1 MDKPGLRDALPQPK
15 LSDTRTDQFWSNLD
29 SSLSAAAAPSAA
41 QTPQRDLNV
50 GLGDV
55 ARGVGAGA
63 LDLVGG
69 IGELSRQA
77 SQFGKENAGKQ
88 GGDYLEQA
96 RANMASKLSPV
107 LDVVA
112 GAGDLAKSGAES
124 LTEGMS
130 GDAKEAIGRSLIDET
145 PEGRLTL
152 GDGAGDIDV
161 WAMKMA
167 QGVGSL
173 LPTLAAGG
181 VTGVAAKVSIGRAVT
196 ASMVK
201 RGATQKVAE
210 AVAAKAVSKI
220 AYGASVTTGV
230 TGSVGSA
237 GVNARDT
244 VLGMSFDELAG
255 SDTFRQAFTRIDQDQ
270 QTAHLSDEEKLG
282 LAREETANLASRA
295 TMSDAKVWGAAAM
308 GSMMGDAM
316 LFKMLAG
323 KAATGGVL
331 KGAAK
336 GAAGE
341 GISETLEEGV
351 QQYAVNESLNEVAA
365 ADIDPMKGVMS
376 SAIEG
381 GLIGMGTGGAVGAVG
396 GARGGKHASQED
408 GVGTG
413 PVAEPSAPVT
423 EDAAGPAVDPNFAS
437 APLEDGKQAPS
448 ASQAEGELNPL
459 GPSASQFDELRDV
472 PAYLRRDDTAA
483 RFKGMAADSEVQRAL
498 AGEFGQT
505 VQELVASQMKAGD
518 QGKSLYERAQAGELG
533 LDPFA
538 GNKSAQQV
546 AMENQR
552 LALPLKDVIFA
563 GDANAKP
570 KGEALAA
577 PGDHDD
583 HQAGPGPQ
591 FRGTERTRWQSGQE
605 GDLLPPERDPR
616 YYAAEAL
623 PGATI
628 EGEGR
633 EVGTELP
640 HRNVV
645 YGTDGR
651 PAQQKAANLA
661 QRERELANQPPQ
673 IGQSDT
679 IFAGGASGSDPRNS
693 AYTPPKLS
701 RDQVDGSLD
710 TQSTRD
716 PRSEVAR
723 SIEGAG
729 KDTDSVFGP
738 LKSLRITRKGK
749 PFGTEK
755 EAAMASRKGQEMPVP
770 LNGGGFGVAA
780 IGEVQQAQAQ
790 QGGVKQPSSN
800 SAQQDRQDGKTEIAQ
815 NGMVIV
821 HGSGNPGMSEQ
832 DIQIVRASGQKQGK
846 KGRVYGG
853 FYGTSEQDAHQAQ
866 AYADM
871 MGGTPTLYDVKIKP
885 GTKVLHKQGDITRL
899 SESYINELVSQGY
912 GVVTGTDPRGQ
923 TEHVVIDKSAV
934 ASMAPRG
941 AQATPSQV
949 NDTNVADMRQ
959 PSDQPAASVSAE
971 TVPAPSATA
980 GEASQLAPAID
991 TGYREV
997 IPVNQ
1002 PQAEVSN
1009 EPVTPVPAIGR
1020 ERQGD
1025 QPSAGETAAAG
1036 AGPAIAGLADRAGS
1050 GYPADNTPA
1059 SPVPNGQQQDDQ
1071 ALTAPAPD
1079 AGAAVSGRI
1088 GEEELRDR
1096 DLLKEHGGHWKY
1108 RSAVGAGW
1116 FTANTKEAAIERAEE
1131 AYRKAVSK
1139 GEPVPT
1145 RDERFAQ
1152 ADAELFSEMDRR
1164 YGKMSTPELEAEYQR
1179 LGGEVG
1185 DLQKSGSGEF
1195 NGNGGRRTGAAVSNE
1210 GARQV
1215 GEERLRLGVY
1225 MKMRRDR
1232 DTAGSGAKSQ
1242 QIEPANDWRGAK
1254 SATDYHAAKRRLFSG
1269 EMEFSEFQAMSRSA
1283 LDNAPSLRAELE
1295 KKTKQDLLDQM
1306 SRFNAARYKNDKK
1319 AVVVEAAYNQLIG
1332 DLRWAANGDGN
1343 TISETYAIGGARQS
1357 IEERVAKALDGLTP
1371 ERYQQFVNK
1380 QRADVAK
1387 RDAELAATKEALRD
1401 PQTLEQFKTF
1411 LKYRSLDKLTPEQ
1424 RARYEDLIAASNLDK
1439 RDQANEVKAATAVT
1453 PTASGDI
1460 IKTKHTKSGEDLFV
1474 VQMGDRVD
1482 RDTYNQINAH
1492 AKKLGGWYS
1501 SYKVGGAV
1509 PGFQFKDEAKATEFR
1524 GWLTGQGAA
1533 SAAPS
1538 AEAAPT
1544 EVTDPDQDNSKSK
1557 QVETL
1562 RTRAKTLRDKATA
1575 ALNAERKENT
1585 NKRMTEAANARAN
1598 AESELHFAG
1607 LLDAIADGIESG
1619 EVTYLRNLANGTQ
1632 LTELNHALSRSLW
1645 NLPPARREALTSQG
1659 MIERTEDGRER
1670 WSAKATPEMMAEGAQ
1685 MPGMDYF
1692 ARNLKDVA
1700 TKMQGASGFKQ
1711 AGAKIM
1717 ALVNAA
1723 INRDSKTVSITDPE
1737 LIAKL
1742 KAYTSGVSDYDAK
1755 AVKEQI
1761 GGYSRLE
1768 RMGITNHTEL
1778 RAALRELA
1786 RLQAGLK
1793 KQAVPR
1799 DPLAEKMVALKRKLV
1814 GNRNAFIDF
1823 FPTPE
1828 SHAADLVALAGIEP
1842 GMTVLEPSA
1851 GHGMLAEAARA
1862 AGAKVDAV
1870 ELAGDLREILQ
1881 AKGFGLVGSDFM
1893 ATTPAQSY
1901 DAVVMNPPFSG
1912 DMDVD
1917 HVRHAYDHLKP
1928 GGRLVAIV
1936 SATAG
1941 DRQNNKNKAFREWFD
1956 GLGGSEQA
1964 MPEGSFKAS
1973 LNPTDVRT
1981 KIFVIDKPANEA
1993 KPLPSP
1999 EGKRVTVATPKGQS
2013 VEVQYLVM
2021 EAADLVA
2028 SHDFEGNLNHDYP
2041 QQLQPRDRSKQTYRV
2056 QVGQIAAAPDGA
2068 RLAASP
2074 ETDRGA
2080 PIVRDGI
2087 VESGNGR
2094 SIGLRQAYQRGDAD
2108 AYRRYIEANAADFGI
2123 DPAVIGAMKQPV
2135 LVRERITTMTDD
2147 QLRDFVV
2154 DSNTDAKMANSAA
2167 EDAGA
2172 DAGKLTDDM
2181 LDLLNI
2187 PEGGDVLAS
2196 QNNRFLQAFL
2206 SAIGENQSNS
2216 YVSRDGQWNDAYRKR
2231 VTAAIFAY
2239 GYDNQ
2244 RLLDAAT
2251 GEVDADGRNITT
2263 ALINNAVGMAKLRQH
2278 SPERAKVISNYL
2290 AEAVESIARA
2300 KRSGQSLQE
2309 MAAQSDMLGGDTSPE
2324 GSLLAQAIAA
2334 SARSAKAITG
2344 MVGDILTML
2353 NKTTSADM
2361 FGAAVDPATPE
2372 TAINETLKA
2381 ISAYNQ
2387 QKASQPKPGGDLF
2400 GLAGARNNH
2409 GAAPSVP
2416 RSGDASAAK
2425 GAGGVTEGRLELDGV
2440 SIRIPAID
2448 EEQQRLYN
2456 QATHRGQGVNFA
2468 SGISTGVGRIL
2479 NDLKDAG
2486 LLDTAEQRAAAEAE
2500 VQAWANEEAINARK
2514 LMRDGIKTPSW
2525 VITGRS
2531 GRKAQS
2537 SAATERENNRQTQ
2550 HYKDQD
2556 ARIKALRDELKKL
2569 RPKEVIGRESFN
2581 YAWGKARGMIAEY
2594 ASALSG
2600 GQPNLLASLRKSMN
2614 SELSRYL
2621 QAMEKI
2627 DAQGFIKTLSEQ
2639 DNRLKAAGYD
2649 GLVAIVG
2656 ARSNPG
2662 KIISD
2667 AINGRI
2673 RFSKQAM
2680 AQGEKPAKHL
2690 TRKEAEL
2697 VTKEWFK
2704 QYRGASGIDV
2714 QIHATQAE
2722 LEKALGL
2729 AAQDGLIRRAAFDD
2743 DSGTLHVAADTIA
2756 NPKRMREILR
2766 HEVLAHY
2773 GLANVLGDGE
2783 YTKLMSRLIQSQK
2796 DPSMKPVWDWVNT
2809 HYADED
2815 IGTQAEEVVA
2825 HLAELEQ
2832 GALGRGWDRVV
2843 AWVTRALRAVGFVP
2857 DGITAAETRSLIEG
2871 LGKKLKRSG
2880 PDDNGPDGDKKFSQ
2894 EVDLP
2899 TEISQDSVGKTI
2911 DVSGVERP
2919 TINHDGQPI
2928 HQTEEGLRNF
2938 WRWFGNS
2945 LMRDGA
2951 GNPVVVYHATESDI
2965 TAFNTRDAVE
2975 NRSFYYGE
2983 DNGREKD
2990 AGGFFFT
2997 PDKTLAN
3004 DYAENRP
3011 NANIIPV
3018 YLKLNNPVYLDEMS
3032 LEEQGNYLREA
3043 RANGHD
3049 GAIIGDGLEY
3059 VVFTPEQIKSAIGNN
3074 GEYSKSNP
3082 DVRFSQTN
3090 TAADDS
3096 KTLEQSIKQKAVYQ
3110 AGAALSSVKNWL
3122 KQGRPVMLGTL
3133 TDLQIDQLYRDIT
3146 GGAVSAYQRLRTKM
3160 EAERNDILLD
3170 AETRIDPLWDALEK
3184 QEKADLSS
3192 LMHDATMS
3200 RLHPDKPL
3208 DENSYYLEAKQKV
3221 ERAKKP
3227 ETKAAYEAELH
3238 IIERN
3243 HSELARQYQA
3253 LTPKA
3258 KALYA
3263 TMEQTYNQQW
3273 ETLREAIEQR
3283 LVDLLG
3289 ENKGR
3294 AMAATMRLKME
3305 SALKHGPYFPLT
3317 RFGDYVV
3324 KARKG
3329 DEYVREHFERRID
3342 AEQAVK
3348 LYQRDGYNALMTVK
3362 EEGNGDSANAHQL
3375 GMELLDF
3382 LEEAEGVSKD
3392 QLQDTIWQAMLKMMP
3407 DASYAKHAIHRRRVK
3422 GASRDAHRAY
3432 MSSVYHFARHVSKI
3446 RYGHKMQ
3453 GELDKLSEQVLAG
3466 VTGEPSSI
3474 KPEDLEIAQQVLN
3487 EMNKRHDMNMN
3498 PTGKAWAGHAGNAGF
3513 LYYIG
3518 PSLASAVVNMTQ
3530 NFTVMLPQ
3538 LGAKYGF
3545 AKSASAMTA
3554 AMGDYI
3560 KHGKFKAG
3568 TTEAWQSLTRS
3579 TTLKADELALLK
3591 ELYRAGVLDLT
3602 QAHSVAAK
3610 ADTDQQDAKVMS
3622 KHWRK
3627 AMRWAGATFHNA
3639 EVLNREVAALAAY
3652 RLLKEAEPTL
3662 SAEQYAEKVTE
3673 MVYDGHGNY
3682 AASNRPRYMRNDVVK
3697 VMTQFKIYSQM
3708 MTYVIYSNAIK
3719 AAKGDKQAAK
3729 TLGGI
3734 MAAHWVMAGVMG
3746 LPVPIT
3752 WVAYALAAAADDDD
3766 DRSGEASFRL
3776 GLTEALGPR
3785 AGELLA
3791 KGPLDSLTN
3800 LSIAGRTGLNDLWWR
3815 SPKEGT
3821 EGDDLA
3827 WHAVQQLLGPVA
3839 GIGINLV
3846 RGGGQIVDGEI
3857 QRGLETVLPKAVRDT
3872 AKAYRQA
3879 TEGEQTIKGDVI
3891 IDDVGA
3897 WNVVMQAAGFGS
3909 AQMAKNYDAR
3919 EYIKAK
3925 EKRIAEVR
3933 SGLLKD
3939 YYNARKSGDLD
3950 EVKEVIERIKAF
3962 NAIHHPGE
3970 RITGKSLALSY
3981 KSKINSNNRTQGG
3994 VYLSRKRE
4002 YLREEGAFAK
4012 QAERE

>member
-1 MDKPGLRDALPQPK
+1 MDKYSLRDASLPQP
-15 LSDTRTDQFWSNLD
+15 LQSDSRGKQFWDGINSQL
-29 SSLSAAAAPSAA
+29 SSPTPAAAPK
-41 QTPQRDLNV
+41 RDL
-50 GLGDV
+50 DTEWSDYPK
-55 ARGVGAGA
+55 AVGAGA

-69 IGELSRQA
+69 IGHMARQA
-77 SQFGKENAGKQ
+77 SQYGKENAGKQ

-96 RANMASKLSPV
+96 RANLANKISPA
-107 LDVVA
+107 LDIVA
-112 GAGDLAKSGAES
+112 GAGDLAQSGADA
-124 LTEGMS
+124 LTESMS
-130 GDAKEAIGRSLIDET
+130 PDAKEALQRRLVDET
-145 PEGRLTL
+145 PEGRLTV
-152 GDGAGDIDV
+152 GDGVGDIDV
-161 WAMKMA
+161 WAMKLA
-167 QGVGSL
+167 QGIGSMV
-173 LPTLAAGG
+173 PTLGAGAA
-181 VTGVAAKVSIGRAVT
+181 TTIGRAVT
-196 ASMVK
+196 VSMLK
-201 RGATQKVAE
+201 RGVSQKLAE
-210 AVAAKAVSKI
+210 QVAAKTVHLST
-220 AYGASVTTGV
+220 GAAMTTGMA
-230 TGSVGSA
+230 GSVGAA
-237 GVNARDT
+237 GVNAKES
-244 VLGMSFDELAG
+244 VLGMSYDELAA

-396 GARGGKHASQED
+396 GARGSKHAGPEED
-408 GVGTG
+408 VGTD
-413 PVAEPSAPVT
+413 PVSEPSATVT
-423 EDAAGPAVDPNFAS
+423 EEAAGPAGDPVS
-437 APLEDGKQAPS
+437 AFGPQEGGEQAPS
-448 ASQAEGELNPL
+448 ATQAEGDLNPL
-459 GPSASQFDELRDV
+459 GPSGSQFDELRDV
-472 PAYLRRDDTAA
+472 PAYLRQDDTAD
-483 RFKGMAADSEVQRAL
+483 RYKGMAADSEVQRAL

-505 VQELVASQMKAGD
+505 VQDLVATQMQAGD

-570 KGEALAA
+570 VGEAVAA

-583 HQAGPGPQ
+583 QQAGPGPQ
-591 FRGTERTRWQSGQE
+591 FRGAERTRWQSGQE
-605 GDLLPPERDPR
+605 GDVLPPEASSTKP
-616 YYAAEAL
+616 AGEL
-623 PGATI
+623 PGAVI
-628 EGEGR
+628 EGEAS
-633 EVGTELP
+633 EVGNELP

-645 YGTDGR
+645 YGNDLR
-651 PAQQKAANLA
+651 AEQQRAADLA
-661 QRERELANQPPQ
+661 RRERELNNQPLK
-673 IGQSDT
+673 IGQSET
-679 IFAGGASGSDPRNS
+679 LFAGGTPGADPRNS

-701 RDQVDGSLD
+701 RDQVDTSMGE
-710 TQSTRD
+710 QSTRD

-738 LKSLRITRKGK
+738 LQTLRITRKGK
-749 PFGTEK
+749 PFATEK

-790 QGGVKQPSSN
+790 QGAVKQPSSN

-949 NDTNVADMRQ
+949 NDTNVADIRQ

-997 IPVNQ
+997 IPVKQ
-1002 PQAEVSN
+1002 PKTEVSN
-1009 EPVTPVPAIGR
+1009 EPVTPVPAISSEGQR
-1020 ERQGD
+1020 D
-1025 QPSAGETAAAG
+1025 QPGAGEPAAAG
-1036 AGPAIAGLADRAGS
+1036 AGPAVAGLTDRAGS
-1050 GYPADNTPA
+1050 GDRADLAAPA
-1059 SPVPNGQQQDDQ
+1059 PVPDGQQQNDPT
-1071 ALTAPAPD
+1071 LTAPATD

-1242 QIEPANDWRGAK
+1242 QIEPANDWR
-1254 SATDYHAAKRRLFSG
+1254 
-1269 EMEFSEFQAMSRSA
+1269 
-1283 LDNAPSLRAELE
+1283 
-1295 KKTKQDLLDQM
+1295 
-1306 SRFNAARYKNDKK
+1306 
-1319 AVVVEAAYNQLIG
+1319 
-1332 DLRWAANGDGN
+1332 
-1343 TISETYAIGGARQS
+1343 
-1357 IEERVAKALDGLTP
+1357 
-1371 ERYQQFVNK
+1371 
-1380 QRADVAK
+1380 
-1387 RDAELAATKEALRD
+1387 
-1401 PQTLEQFKTF
+1401 
-1411 LKYRSLDKLTPEQ
+1411 
-1424 RARYEDLIAASNLDK
+1424 
-1439 RDQANEVKAATAVT
+1439 
-1453 PTASGDI
+1453 
-1460 IKTKHTKSGEDLFV
+1460 
-1474 VQMGDRVD
+1474 
-1482 RDTYNQINAH
+1482 
-1492 AKKLGGWYS
+1492 
-1501 SYKVGGAV
+1501 
-1509 PGFQFKDEAKATEFR
+1509 
-1524 GWLTGQGAA
+1524 
-1533 SAAPS
+1533 
-1538 AEAAPT
+1538 
-1544 EVTDPDQDNSKSK
+1544 
-1557 QVETL
+1557 
-1562 RTRAKTLRDKATA
+1562 
-1575 ALNAERKENT
+1575 
-1585 NKRMTEAANARAN
+1585 
-1598 AESELHFAG
+1598 
-1607 LLDAIADGIESG
+1607 
-1619 EVTYLRNLANGTQ
+1619 
-1632 LTELNHALSRSLW
+1632 
-1645 NLPPARREALTSQG
+1645 
-1659 MIERTEDGRER
+1659 
-1670 WSAKATPEMMAEGAQ
+1670 
-1685 MPGMDYF
+1685 
-1692 ARNLKDVA
+1692 
-1700 TKMQGASGFKQ
+1700 
-1711 AGAKIM
+1711 
-1717 ALVNAA
+1717 
-1723 INRDSKTVSITDPE
+1723 
-1737 LIAKL
+1737 
-1742 KAYTSGVSDYDAK
+1742 
-1755 AVKEQI
+1755 
-1761 GGYSRLE
+1761 
-1768 RMGITNHTEL
+1768 
-1778 RAALRELA
+1778 
-1786 RLQAGLK
+1786 
-1793 KQAVPR
+1793 
-1799 DPLAEKMVALKRKLV
+1799 
-1814 GNRNAFIDF
+1814 
-1823 FPTPE
+1823 
-1828 SHAADLVALAGIEP
+1828 
-1842 GMTVLEPSA
+1842 
-1851 GHGMLAEAARA
+1851 
-1862 AGAKVDAV
+1862 
-1870 ELAGDLREILQ
+1870 
-1881 AKGFGLVGSDFM
+1881 
-1893 ATTPAQSY
+1893 
-1901 DAVVMNPPFSG
+1901 
-1912 DMDVD
+1912 
-1917 HVRHAYDHLKP
+1917 
-1928 GGRLVAIV
+1928 
-1936 SATAG
+1936 
-1941 DRQNNKNKAFREWFD
+1941 
-1956 GLGGSEQA
+1956 
-1964 MPEGSFKAS
+1964 
-1973 LNPTDVRT
+1973 
-1981 KIFVIDKPANEA
+1981 
-1993 KPLPSP
+1993 
-1999 EGKRVTVATPKGQS
+1999 
-2013 VEVQYLVM
+2013 
-2021 EAADLVA
+2021 
-2028 SHDFEGNLNHDYP
+2028 
-2041 QQLQPRDRSKQTYRV
+2041 
-2056 QVGQIAAAPDGA
+2056 
-2068 RLAASP
+2068 
-2074 ETDRGA
+2074 
-2080 PIVRDGI
+2080 
-2087 VESGNGR
+2087 
-2094 SIGLRQAYQRGDAD
+2094 
-2108 AYRRYIEANAADFGI
+2108 
-2123 DPAVIGAMKQPV
+2123 
-2135 LVRERITTMTDD
+2135 
-2147 QLRDFVV
+2147 
-2154 DSNTDAKMANSAA
+2154 
-2167 EDAGA
+2167 
-2172 DAGKLTDDM
+2172 
-2181 LDLLNI
+2181 
-2187 PEGGDVLAS
+2187 
-2196 QNNRFLQAFL
+2196 
-2206 SAIGENQSNS
+2206 
-2216 YVSRDGQWNDAYRKR
+2216 
-2231 VTAAIFAY
+2231 
-2239 GYDNQ
+2239 
-2244 RLLDAAT
+2244 
-2251 GEVDADGRNITT
+2251 
-2263 ALINNAVGMAKLRQH
+2263 
-2278 SPERAKVISNYL
+2278 
-2290 AEAVESIARA
+2290 
-2300 KRSGQSLQE
+2300 
-2309 MAAQSDMLGGDTSPE
+2309 
-2324 GSLLAQAIAA
+2324 
-2334 SARSAKAITG
+2334 
-2344 MVGDILTML
+2344 
-2353 NKTTSADM
+2353 
-2361 FGAAVDPATPE
+2361 
-2372 TAINETLKA
+2372 
-2381 ISAYNQ
+2381 
-2387 QKASQPKPGGDLF
+2387 GGDLF

-2581 YAWGKARGMIAEY
+2581 YAWGKAKGMIAEY

-2825 HLAELEQ
+2825 HLAEVEQ
-2832 GALGRGWDRVV
+2832 GAWGRGWDRVV
-2843 AWVTRALRAVGFVP
+2843 AMVTRALRAVGFVP

-2899 TEISQDSVGKTI
+2899 TEISQDSVGKTL

-2919 TINHDGQPI
+2919 TINHDGKPI

-2965 TAFNTRDAVE
+2965 TAFNTRGAVE
-2975 NRSFYYGE
+2975 NQSFYYGE

-3004 DYAENRP
+3004 DYAETRP

-3110 AGAALSSVKNWL
+3110 AGAALGAVKNYI
-3122 KQGRPVMLGTL
+3122 KQKRPVMLGTL
-3133 TDLQIDQLYRDIT
+3133 TDLQIDQVYRDIT
-3146 GGAVSAYQRLRTKM
+3146 GGAVSEYQRLRTQM
-3160 EAERNDILLD
+3160 EADRNDILLD
-3170 AETRIDPLWDALEK
+3170 AETRIDPLWDALDK
-3184 QEKADLSS
+3184 QVKTTLSN
-3192 LMHDATMS
+3192 LMHDATMA
-3200 RLHPDKPL
+3200 RLHPDKSL

-3243 HSELARQYQA
+3243 HSELARQYNA
-3253 LTPKA
+3253 LPANA
-3258 KALYA
+3258 KALYD
-3263 TMEQTYNQQW
+3263 TMLDTYTKQW
-3273 ETLREAIEQR
+3273 ESLRGAIEQR
-3283 LVDLLG
+3283 LEDLLG
-3289 ENKGR
+3289 VNQGR
-3294 AMAATMRLKME
+3294 AMAAEMRQKME
-3305 SALKHGPYFPLT
+3305 HALQHGPYFPLT
-3317 RFGDYVV
+3317 RYGDYVV

-3329 DEYVREHFERRID
+3329 DEYVREHFERRAD

-3348 LYQRDGYNALMTVK
+3348 QYQRDGYNAVMTVK
-3362 EEGNGDSANAHQL
+3362 EEGGGDSANANQL
-3375 GMELLDF
+3375 GMEMLSFLDS
-3382 LEEAEGVSKD
+3382 ADGVSKSALKD
-3392 QLQDTIWQAMLKMMP
+3392 EIWQAMLRMMP

-3432 MSSVYHFARHVSKI
+3432 LNSVYHYARHVSKI

-3453 GELDKLSEQVLAG
+3453 GELDKLSEQIRAG
-3466 VTGEPSSI
+3466 VAGEPSSL

-3487 EMNKRHDMNMN
+3487 EMNKRHDLNMN
-3498 PTGKAWAGHAGNAGF
+3498 PTGKAWAGSAGNIGF

-3518 PSLASAVVNMTQ
+3518 PSVASAVVNMTQ

-3545 AKSASAMTA
+3545 AKSAAAMTQA
-3554 AMGDYI
+3554 LGDYV

-3568 TTEAWQSLTRS
+3568 TTEAWHSLTRS
-3579 TTLKADELALLK
+3579 TTLPADERAILDR
-3591 ELYRAGVLDLT
+3591 LYRAGALDLT
-3602 QAHSVAAK
+3602 QAHSIAAK
-3610 ADTDQQDAKVMS
+3610 ADTDQQDAKPMG
-3622 KHWRK
+3622 KRWRR

-3652 RLLKEAEPTL
+3652 RLLKQAEPTL
-3662 SAEQYAEKVTE
+3662 NGQQYADRVAE

-3682 AASNRPRYMRNDVVK
+3682 AASNRPRYMRNDITK
-3697 VMTQFKIYSQM
+3697 VLTQFKIYSQM
-3708 MTYVIYSNAIK
+3708 MTYVLYSNAIK
-3719 AAKGDKQAAK
+3719 AAKGDKVAQK
-3729 TLGGI
+3729 TLAGVL
-3734 MAAHWVMAGVMG
+3734 ATHWVMAGVMG
-3746 LPVPIT
+3746 LPTPIT
-3752 WVAYALAAAADDDD
+3752 AVVYAIAAGLDDDD

-3776 GLTEALGPR
+3776 ALTEALGPR

-3791 KGPLDSLTN
+3791 KGPMDALTN
-3800 LSIAGRTGLNDLWWR
+3800 LSIAGRTGLGDLWWR

-3839 GIGINLV
+3839 GIGINLA
-3846 RGGGQIVDGEI
+3846 RGAGQMTDGHI
-3857 QRGLETVLPKAVRDT
+3857 QRGLETMLPKSIRDV
-3872 AKAYRQA
+3872 AKSYRQA
-3879 TEGEQTIKGDVI
+3879 TEGEQTIKGDI
-3891 IDDVGA
+3891 IMDDVST
-3897 WNVVMQAAGFGS
+3897 WNVAMQGLGFGS

-3919 EYIKAK
+3919 EYIKGK
-3925 EKRIAEVR
+3925 EKRIADKR
-3933 SGLLKD
+3933 SQLLTD
-3939 YYNARKSGDLD
+3939 YYMARKSGEMD
-3950 EVKEVIERIKAF
+3950 EVQEVLERIKMF
-3962 NAIHHPGE
+3962 NSINHPRE
-3970 RITGKSLALSY
+3970 RITGKSLALSF
-3981 KSKINSNNRTQGG
+3981 KSKLRSNERTQGG
-3994 VYLSRKRE
+3994 VYLNRNRE
-4002 YLREEGAFAK
+4002 YLREEGRFAD
-4012 QAERE
+4012 